1 LRVVDLDR
9 DMSDVVPTGM
19 GRDSEYL
26 FERMTQR
33 SLDLVR
39 PEGGTR
45 LLDVA
50 SGFGQDAMALSRR
63 GSWAVG
69 AEPSRRMSGLAR
81 LEGERAPGPAPS
93 WVRSWSDALPFR
105 DGSFDGVI
113 CKGALDHFDR
123 PRDAIAEMA
132 RVTRREGRVVL
143 AIANFESLSCRV
155 ARGLDSFAEG
165 WLGRLPQR
173 GRRHYDVPSDHFTRY
188 EIELMREQFC
198 ESLEIDVVEGI
209 SMAWGMPGWSR
220 SLGRLPAA
228 LAQPILKGLD
238 CLARQ
243 LPGLSDVVILAG
255 RPRRVRKSSMNS
267 A

>member
-1 LRVVDLDR
+1 VVDLDR
-9 DMSDVVPTGM
+9 DMRDVVPTGM
-19 GRDSEYL
+19 TRDSEYL
-26 FERMTQR
+26 FERMTR
-33 SLDLVR
+33 RTLDLVR
-39 PEGGTR
+39 PGGGTR

-50 SGFGQDAMALSRR
+50 SGFGQDAMALSQR

-81 LEGERAPGPAPS
+81 LQGDRAAGPAPS

-105 DGSFDGVI
+105 DGSFNGVI

-123 PRDAIAEMA
+123 PLEAIAEMA

-155 ARGLDSFAEG
+155 ARGLDQFRET
-165 WLGRLPQR
+165 WLGRSLPR

-188 EIELMREQFC
+188 EIELMREQSC

-220 SLGRLPAA
+220 SVERLPAPV
-228 LAQPILKGLD
+228 AQSTLIGLD
-238 CLARQ
+238 RMARL

-255 RPRRVRKSSMNS
+255 RPRRVRKSSTIS